1 MKEVDFLMPNRLL
14 WYTMEMWR
22 DVFRDTPKKV
32 REQKDFKFPP
42 IIPDFQYILIDVNR
56 YDEKELLKVG
66 NLMSSIF
73 YMEQKRNTYEI
84 IERLEKL
91 AYTLDGLDDDGFQAF
106 KSWINK
112 IVCQGLPKGKQEKIT
127 EILNKNEEVDSMIS
141 NVTKAIREDRKKS
154 RQEGRAEGMAEGIA
168 KGRAEVRIE
177 VLIKLLALKFGQV
190 PEDIIVKINESDES
204 QIEAIID
211 SIFEIQSLEEINK
224 HFK

>member
-1 MKEVDFLMPNRLL
+1 
-14 WYTMEMWR
+14 MEIWR
-22 DVFRDTPKKV
+22 DVFRDTPKKI
-32 REQKDFKFPP
+32 RERKDFRFPP
-42 IIPDFQYILIDVNR
+42 IIPIVLYNGKNNWTAAKSFKDIVAQSSLFPEYILDFQYILIDVNR
-56 YDEKELLKVG
+56 YNEKELLKVG

-73 YMEQKRNTYEI
+73 YMEQNRNTYEI

-112 IVCQGLPKGKQEKIT
+112 IVCQGLPKGKQEKIS
-127 EILNKNEEVDSMIS
+127 EILNKSEEVDSMIS

-154 RQEGRAEGMAEGIA
+154 KREGRT
-168 KGRAEVRIE
+168 E
-177 VLIKLLALKFGQV
+177 VLIKLLVLKFGQV
-190 PEDIIVKINESDES
+190 PGDIIVKINESDES